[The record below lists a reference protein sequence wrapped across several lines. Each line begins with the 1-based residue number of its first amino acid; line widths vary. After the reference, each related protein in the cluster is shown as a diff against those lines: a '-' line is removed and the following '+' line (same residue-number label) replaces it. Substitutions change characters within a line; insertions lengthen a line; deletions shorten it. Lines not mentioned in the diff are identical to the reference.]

1 MENTPAIDQ
10 PVLEVVNLKGDVGR
24 KWITLI
30 TIVSAIISVLGI
42 VGKAQPQVA
51 GSATL
56 GVGVAEVKEIAAGWS
71 AKKQI
76 LGHTLYNERNEKVGT
91 IDDIII
97 TPNKSVSYAIVRAG
111 GFAGMRK
118 HDVAIPVAEFKKE
131 GGKFILPGAT
141 RDKIKEMP
149 KFDYKLGI
157 F

>member
-1 MENTPAIDQ
+1 M
-10 PVLEVVNLKGDVGR
+10 KR
-24 KWITLI
+24 ITLI
-30 TIVSAIISVLGI
+30 MIVPAIISVLAI

-51 GSATL
+51 GSPPI
-56 GVGVAEVKEIAAGWS
+56 GGGVAEMKEIAAGWS

-76 LGHTLYNERNEKVGT
+76 LGHTLYNEKNEKVGT

-97 TPNKSVSYAIVRAG
+97 APNKSVSYAIVRAG
-111 GFAGMRK
+111 RFAGIGK
-118 HDVAIPVAEFKKE
+118 HDVAIPVSEFKKE